1 MSQDNLN
8 HQESV
13 EKLRQM
19 ATKIDIAMLC
29 TQGAGTKHL
38 HAVPMSTQ
46 EVDEEGNIWFLL
58 SDKSESFKHLQR
70 DSMVNLLYSDPSNY
84 SFLSIYASTE
94 ISRDKTRIEK
104 YWNVAMEGFFENGKE
119 DAAVCLLKVKPME
132 AHYWDTKTNK
142 FITFFKAVAAGIT
155 GKGADMGQE
164 GDLTI

>member
-29 TQGAGTKHL
+29 TQGVGTSHL

-58 SDKSESFKHLQR
+58 SDQSESFKHLQR

-84 SFLSIYASTE
+84 SFISIYASTE
-94 ISRDKTRIEK
+94 ISRDKARIEK

-132 AHYWDTKTNK
+132 AHYWDTETNK
-142 FITFFKAVAAGIT
+142 FITFFKAVVAGIT
-155 GKGADMGQE
+155 GKDADMGRE
-164 GDLTI
+164 GDLNI